1 MRKALYLLAAIN
13 DRDFEWLLKIGRRTP
28 VPAGEALITEGRRID
43 ALYVVLRGTFAIFTE
58 ATGEQEIAHISMG
71 EVLGEISFVDA
82 RPPSATVKAV
92 EDSLVWAIPRTVLT
106 QKLSQDA
113 IFASHFYQ
121 AIATFLSER
130 LRKTVVRLGQPDLT
144 LDDPDDDEDDLN
156 PQLLNKLDL
165 AKVRLEWLCSQNTSN
180 VAP

>member
-1 MRKALYLLAAIN
+1 
-13 DRDFEWLLKIGRRTP
+13 
-28 VPAGEALITEGRRID
+28 
-43 ALYVVLRGTFAIFTE
+43 
-58 ATGEQEIAHISMG
+58 
-71 EVLGEISFVDA
+71 
-82 RPPSATVKAV
+82 
-92 EDSLVWAIPRTVLT
+92 VLT

>member
-13 DRDFEWLLKIGRRTP
+13 DRDFEWLLKIGKRTP
-28 VPAGEALITEGRRID
+28 VAVGDALITEGKRIE
-43 ALYVVLRGTFAIFTE
+43 ALYIVLQGTFSVLTE
-58 ATGEQEIAHISMG
+58 ATGDQEIARISTG

-92 EDSLVWAIPRTVLT
+92 EESLVWAIPRTLLV

-130 LRKTVVRLGQPDLT
+130 LRTTVARLGQPT
-144 LDDPDDDEDDLN
+144 LALEDEAVEADLN
-156 PQLLNKLDL
+156 PQLLSKLDL
-165 AKVRLEWLCSQNTSN
+165 AKVRLEWLCSHNISN
-180 VAP
+180 VVP